1 MSIEHLTDQ
10 QLREYH
16 LLYSAGVNKS
26 TRFETCKLH
35 QYDLKFAYHLIRL
48 FDECEQILT
57 EGDLDLMRARE
68 VMKAIRRGEWTE
80 REIRKWVTEKE
91 RALEVAFTNCKL
103 PDKPPEEPLRQLLLQ
118 CLEEHYGSLK
128 DVATETEWA
137 ETALRQID
145 TLLNEHRKRL
155 YGG

>member
-16 LLYSAGVNKS
+16 LLYSTGVNKS

-48 FDECEQILT
+48 FDECEQILM

-80 REIRKWVTEKE
+80 TEIRKWVTEKE
-91 RALEVAFTNCKL
+91 RALEAAFTNCKL

-118 CLEEHYGSLK
+118 CLEEHYGTIQDAVTNL
-128 DVATETEWA
+128 DWA
-137 ETALRQID
+137 QEGLREID
-145 TLLNEHRKRL
+145 TMLDKYRKRL
-155 YGG
+155 YS